1 MEYLYVEKTELIY
14 TDISRPNPPT
24 INIPYST
31 ISTIFYGVRT
41 KKMLFG
47 LLKLPEK
54 YLSIN
59 SSMGTYSITEKAA
72 GKDDFEKY
80 IQQLEEFTHRHHV
93 TMRETTGDDKE
104 DWRL

>member
-14 TDISRPNPPT
+14 TDVSRPNPPT

-31 ISTIFYGVRT
+31 ISTVFYGIRT
-41 KKMLFG
+41 KKLLFG

-59 SSMGTYSITEKAA
+59 SSMGVYSITEKAA
-72 GKDDFEKY
+72 GKDDFERY
-80 IQQLEEFTHRHHV
+80 IKELGEFTHRHHV